1 LACDCPDRPCRLAQ
15 AHAAETTDMDEMGSQ
30 NENTSYGLKEL
41 AALLRKLLEDDKDS
55 FIRAMQEEGEDM
67 GFQDA

>member
-1 LACDCPDRPCRLAQ
+1 M
-15 AHAAETTDMDEMGSQ
+15 ETADVDEMGSQ
-30 NENTSYGLKEL
+30 STAYGPKEL
-41 AALLRKLLEDDKDS
+41 ANLLRKLSEDNKDS